1 MGRSFVIADRHKE
14 QVAHMDETR
23 QGAARTAG
31 RRPWRAC
38 RPQAGQPAASRWDA
52 RPDLRVSDA
61 ERDAVATELGEH
73 LRQGRLG
80 QAEFDERL
88 TAALSARTGRDLSKL
103 LADLPPAREGSTVPQ
118 SAAPL
123 PRSLLLMPLLAAAI
137 LIACAAAGGW
147 HHGWEPWPLVWLVP
161 ILVLRLCWWRRT
173 VRRRWW
179 Q

>member
-1 MGRSFVIADRHKE
+1 
-14 QVAHMDETR
+14 MDETR

-38 RPQAGQPAASRWDA
+38 WPQAGQPAASRWDA
-52 RPDLRVSDA
+52 HPDLRVSDA

-118 SAAPL
+118 PAAPL
-123 PRSLLLMPLLAAAI
+123 PRSLLLIPLLAAAI
-137 LIACAAAGGW
+137 LIVCAAAGGW
-147 HHGWEPWPLVWLVP
+147 HHGWEPWPLLWLVP
-161 ILVLRLCWWRRT
+161 ILVLRLCWWRRS